1 MLQPDPEHPLLMW
14 DKPPVPAYLNRLVGT
29 PVARLNLSQPEGDV
43 RSTVVRVDAGTELV
57 FPVTLELLDRLL
69 LVEMVQEL
77 APVQ

>member
-1 MLQPDPEHPLLMW
+1 MLQPDPEHPRLMW
-14 DKPPVPAYLNRLVGT
+14 DKPPVPVYLNRLVWS